1 MSISKLFSL
10 DLWKNK
16 PITIDVKQNDAGRN
30 ININLKANGEEVF
43 KGKLL
48 SEPWKDYGVHGA
60 EDIYFIHHK
69 VDDHSVL
76 LYSPG
81 FNEIFG
87 EKKEW

>member
-1 MSISKLFSL
+1 MKLTARL
-10 DLWKNK
+10 
-16 PITIDVKQNDAGRN
+16 TE
-30 ININLKANGEEVF
+30 KANGEEVF

-87 EKKEW
+87 EKKE